1 MLHRILDV
9 TKPLWTPADK
19 KGPKPRGLRPFRSL
33 WTCMDFNLVEMG
45 GFEPVAMCFIV
56 KKCVLNQVDS
66 FTSSTEN
73 HILTQCRSQVVV
85 TMPHGNP

>member
-1 MLHRILDV
+1 VYRTPNLSLPFKVLD
-9 TKPLWTPADK
+9 TYFKDK
-19 KGPKPRGLRPFRSL
+19 NG
-33 WTCMDFNLVEMG
+33 MVEMA

-56 KKCVLNQVDS
+56 QKCVLNQPDRFS
-66 FTSSTEN
+66 TSTEI